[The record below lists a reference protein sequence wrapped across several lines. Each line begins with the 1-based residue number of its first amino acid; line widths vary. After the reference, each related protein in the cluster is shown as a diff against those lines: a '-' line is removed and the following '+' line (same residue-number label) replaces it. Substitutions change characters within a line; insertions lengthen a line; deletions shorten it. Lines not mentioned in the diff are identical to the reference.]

1 MKRFFYKPYWAYLLA
16 DAITLLLSV
25 VVVLA
30 WFPLSTQI
38 PFQKYDVFAIIFS
51 TVWLI
56 SGYLCR
62 RYLPVRY
69 MRMDKDIRQLILSAV
84 FTFGCMYGYMWLK
97 SGKHFSIWVLLT
109 IWLVMLVISLLYLII
124 KHAYRYAL
132 NAEETPS
139 VSVER
144 KPQTVL
150 KPAEELSQE
159 DKESL
164 RASMLEFSSDATLRY
179 IEQYVNL
186 YSSNTFTLR
195 STELYNIQKL
205 QNYRYDTLINFM
217 PLNQIRGVNKMFAT
231 VNDKLPDDGLWI
243 CCFEP
248 QSVTKRNI
256 LNRYPFLI
264 SWLYYIAFF
273 MYKRVMPKLFMTS
286 RLYFDITEGKDRVL
300 SKAEVLG
307 RLCYCGFEILSER
320 KIGDLN
326 YVVARRRFRPHII
339 EKRVYGFLVK
349 LNRVGKNAKKFNVYK
364 LRTMHPYSEFLQ
376 AYIYEKYSL
385 QEGGKFNHDIRVTTL
400 GRFARKYWLDELPM
414 LINLLKGDM
423 KLVGVRPISQHYF
436 SLYSKE
442 LQEKRVKHTPGLL
455 PPFYADMPKTL
466 EEIEAS
472 EMRYLT
478 MCEEKGTFR
487 TDFVYF
493 WKIICT
499 IIFKKARSH

>member
-56 SGYLCR
+56 TGYLCR

-69 MRMDKDIRQLILSAV
+69 MRMDKDIRQLILSAI

-109 IWLVMLVISLLYLII
+109 IWLVMLVMSLLYLII

-139 VSVER
+139 VAAER

-150 KPAEELSQE
+150 KAAEELSQE
-159 DKESL
+159 DKDGL
-164 RASMLEFSSDATLRY
+164 RASMLEFSSKATLRY

-217 PLNQIRGVNKMFAT
+217 PLNQIRGVNKLFAT
-231 VNDKLPDDGLWI
+231 VNDKLPDDGIWI

-256 LNRYPFLI
+256 LHRYPLVI

-273 MYKRVMPKLFMTS
+273 LYKRVMPKLFMTS

-307 RLCYCGFEILSER
+307 RLCYCGFDIVAER

-326 YVVARRRFRPHII
+326 YVIARRKFRPHII
-339 EKRVYGFLVK
+339 EKRVYGILVK
-349 LNRVGKNAKKFNVYK
+349 LNRVGKKGKKFNVYK

-376 AYIYEKYSL
+376 V
-385 QEGGKFNHDIRVTTL
+385 QTFFCGK
-400 GRFARKYWLDELPM
+400 
-414 LINLLKGDM
+414 
-423 KLVGVRPISQHYF
+423 
-436 SLYSKE
+436 
-442 LQEKRVKHTPGLL
+442 
-455 PPFYADMPKTL
+455 
-466 EEIEAS
+466 
-472 EMRYLT
+472 
-478 MCEEKGTFR
+478 
-487 TDFVYF
+487 
-493 WKIICT
+493 
-499 IIFKKARSH
+499 